1 MRRMWNI
8 DEASRIDTGLDSR
21 AVTFENPDGLRGGG
35 GQREGG
41 RKGRPAR
48 WLQPGER
55 VVLCD
60 IEGPGVVRH
69 IWMTIRPA
77 APEEMRAVL
86 LEGFYDGASEPSIS
100 VPAMDFFGCAHGRP
114 VAYASALTAVQE
126 GRGFNAYFPMP
137 FRQRLR
143 LELENAGAAPVLLFY
158 QVDYTLQEVA
168 ADAGLLHVTWRREN
182 PTTMQQDFSIAEGLR
197 GPGRFLG
204 CVVGV
209 RVLDAGTWYGEG
221 ELKVYRDGDGELP
234 TICGTG
240 LEDYVGTAWGMGP
253 HHAIYAGAPLEVRR
267 PESGPQPDF
276 VGFYRWHVPDPIVFE
291 REVRVTIQ
299 QIGYA
304 LFREGE
310 EAEFEAYKETHPAA
324 GRGWAADPA
333 RGIIG
338 QGIVERVDDYSA
350 AAFVYCMEAQA
361 VKRVAVTDAVADIG
375 WMAHEGPNPDGTGI
389 V

>member
-1 MRRMWNI
+1 
-8 DEASRIDTGLDSR
+8 
-21 AVTFENPDGLRGGG
+21 
-35 GQREGG
+35 
-41 RKGRPAR
+41 
-48 WLQPGER
+48 
-55 VVLCD
+55 
-60 IEGPGVVRH
+60 
-69 IWMTIRPA
+69 
-77 APEEMRAVL
+77 
-86 LEGFYDGASEPSIS
+86 
-100 VPAMDFFGCAHGRP
+100 
-114 VAYASALTAVQE
+114 
-126 GRGFNAYFPMP
+126 
-137 FRQRLR
+137 
-143 LELENAGAAPVLLFY
+143 
-158 QVDYTLQEVA
+158 
-168 ADAGLLHVTWRREN
+168 
-182 PTTMQQDFSIAEGLR
+182 
-197 GPGRFLG
+197 
-204 CVVGV
+204 
-209 RVLDAGTWYGEG
+209 
-221 ELKVYRDGDGELP
+221 
-234 TICGTG
+234 
-240 LEDYVGTAWGMGP
+240 MGP